1 MRRSRQQARETRDH
15 ILDAAER
22 LFAEQ
27 GVSRTSLED
36 IAMRAGFTRGAIYG
50 HFRNKSDLF
59 VAMTNRVMLPMEML
73 VAATADS
80 AEPDPLGRIRQLLLY
95 FLGKVVVEPHSRRVF
110 EVLFTKC
117 ENTKDMLL
125 VLERQHDAARNGRL
139 HLERGLRNAI
149 AKGQLPFDLDT
160 ARAAS
165 VVHAFLGGVLRD
177 WLLEQDAILL
187 PRDAEFLTD
196 VCMGM
201 LKCSP
206 LMGRAPRGGD
216 VGDEFG
222 LSG

>member
-1 MRRSRQQARETRDH
+1 MSHLESVQSPMRKTRQQARETRDQ

-22 LFAEQ
+22 LFAEH

-80 AEPDPLGRIRQLLLY
+80 AEQDPLGRIRQLFLY
-95 FLGKVVVEPHSRRVF
+95 FLSKVVVEPHNRRVL

-117 ENTKDMLL
+117 ENTRDMVM
-125 VLERQHDAARNGRL
+125 VLERQHDAARNGKQ

-149 AKGQLPFDLDT
+149 AKAQLPADLDT
-160 ARAAS
+160 ERAS
-165 VVHAFLGGVLRD
+165 NVVHAFLSGVLRD
-177 WLLEQDAILL
+177 WLLERDAIML
-187 PRDAEFLTD
+187 PRDAEFVTD
-196 VCMGM
+196 VCIGM
-201 LKCSP
+201 LMYSP
-206 LMGRAPRGGD
+206 SLRRA
-216 VGDEFG
+216 ETA
-222 LSG
+222 